1 MNQNQINSENFTVDP
16 SSKFHQNPVN
26 TSKVNLK
33 WVADVLPIMLSF
45 IHFMQ
50 IRHITTF
57 RDETVSH

>member
-57 RDETVSH
+57 